1 MRTCLEVMRA
11 PLQWL
16 TAPEILTI
24 QGRWLRARRPLTMRL
39 AVLRATESV
48 GAPQRVAESLPFSRE
63 EEKKWLWKDC
73 GQGISILRKFEKR

>member
-1 MRTCLEVMRA
+1 
-11 PLQWL
+11 
-16 TAPEILTI
+16 
-24 QGRWLRARRPLTMRL
+24 MRL

-73 GQGISILRKFEKR
+73 GQEISILRQIEKR